1 MSDNK
6 IIKKGGENM
15 TNKEINKE
23 MDNLRELLGMELFK
37 KALPSLKSLCYVAQ
51 NDIKQVFE
59 VE

>member
-1 MSDNK
+1 
-6 IIKKGGENM
+6 M
-15 TNKEINKE
+15 TNKEIKKE